1 MLSGGT
7 VSIGE
12 WLDRQVELLRA
23 AHRRGDRVAAELLR
37 GTGAADG
44 SGADL
49 SLDAARHAIARDHGY
64 RGWADAAEHGRD
76 HVDLRFEAAADA
88 IQWGELDTLRELLD
102 VDPALVRM
110 RSPFVHRA
118 MLLHHVAANGIEI
131 ERQLQSPANAV
142 EIAQLLLVRG
152 AEPDASCDLYGG
164 GPSQTT
170 LCLLVSSSVPAAAG
184 VQAALVETLVDGGSR
199 VDGVEDDGLPL
210 WTAITF
216 GYTKAAEALARSGAR
231 VDNLV
236 FAAALDD
243 LEAVERY
250 FDRGRP
256 AKPQLPQSAK
266 RIGGRGPALEADRML
281 EYAVI
286 WAAAHDR
293 REVVEFLLG
302 QEPDLSFREPCFH
315 ATAAGAARYHGNQSM
330 VALLESR
337 APHADGG
344 SEGEVRNLGDR

>member
-1 MLSGGT
+1 MVTDGT

-23 AHRRGDRVAAELLR
+23 AYRRADRLAAELLR

-49 SLDAARHAIARDHGY
+49 SLEAARQAIARDHGY
-64 RGWADAAEHGRD
+64 RDWADAAEHARGP
-76 HVDLRFEAAADA
+76 VDLRFEAAADA
-88 IQWGELDTLRELLD
+88 IQWGELETLRELLD

-164 GPSQTT
+164 GPAQTT

-184 VQAALVETLVDGGSR
+184 VQAALVETLVGGGSR
-199 VDGVEDDGLPL
+199 VDGVDDDGLPL

-216 GYTKAAEALARSGAR
+216 GYTEAAEALVGCGAR

-236 FAAALDD
+236 FAAALGD
-243 LEAVERY
+243 LEAVKRH
-250 FDRGRP
+250 FDPWRAAKLQRP
-256 AKPQLPQSAK
+256 RSAE
-266 RIGGRGPALEADRML
+266 RIGARGPVLDADRML
-281 EYAVI
+281 EYAAI

-315 ATAAGAARYHGNQSM
+315 ATAAGAARYHGNQAM

-337 APHADGG
+337 TSHADSG
-344 SEGEVRNLGDR
+344 SEGEVRHLGDR